1 MAEHTLPERRPPRHI
16 TAEQSEFRDLVV
28 RESRGDATQEE
39 QSRLRSPE
47 LIDRWIAELNSVK
60 REIETQ
66 FSERGAEAQEKQN
79 ECWKLGREGKAA
91 WFEFKAEHDR
101 WRARAARV
109 KRSLD
114 ERVTEAKQL
123 KRRYSQDE
131 TDRHNSYRK
140 GLKAALYFLQVDS
153 NIEESAYEARDRL
166 VAQLEDVY
174 GAPTQE
180 RAHGA

>member
-16 TAEQSEFRDLVV
+16 TPEQADFRDLVV

-39 QSRLRSPE
+39 QLLLRSPE
-47 LIDRWIAELNSVK
+47 LIDKWIAELNSIK

-91 WFEFKAEHDR
+91 WFEFKAEHNR

-123 KRRYSQDE
+123 KRAYAQDE
-131 TDRHNSYRK
+131 TDRYNLQRNA
-140 GLKAALYFLQVDS
+140 LNAALCFLQVDA

-166 VAQLEDVY
+166 AAHIEEVY
-174 GAPTQE
+174 GTPNRE
-180 RAHGA
+180 DRHGA